1 MPNFGRKKDI
11 SLKIVIIGNGKV
23 GYHLAERLA
32 KDAHDITIVD
42 RNESALVYSAEHL
55 DVQCIKGHG
64 ASVGV
69 LKKAGIGESDLVIAV
84 TNSDEVNML
93 CCLVAKNLGAQYTV
107 ARIRDADYFSEV
119 DLLQKELNLE
129 MVINPEHT
137 TALEIYSL
145 IRFPEAVDI
154 ETFYRGQIELAGFH
168 VVKSDFLVGK
178 TVSHIM
184 KHLDARTKV
193 LFCTVQRND
202 EVIIPNGSFE
212 FQENDKVYV
221 IGDISGVSSFFKQL
235 GRLMPKIKDVIIA
248 GGGRIAYYLA
258 KVLEREKIGVKIIEK
273 DRKRCAHLSEEL
285 NHSLVIC
292 GDGTD
297 QDLLEMENLSHTGAF
312 VALTDRDEDNLIIS
326 LYASQRGVP
335 KVIAK
340 NNRLKYAGILQK
352 IGVNSVISPKVITAT
367 HILHFVRGL
376 SNSQGNRMLALYQI
390 AEQKADAMEFLVNHT
405 TWHLK
410 VPFKDLPLKS
420 GVLIAVIV
428 RNGTFIIPKG
438 NSWLEQNDTI
448 IVISREHTIYD
459 LNDIFVAG

>member
-1 MPNFGRKKDI
+1 M
-11 SLKIVIIGNGKV
+11 KIVIIGNGKV

-32 KDAHDITIVD
+32 KDGHDITIVD
-42 RNESALVYSAEHL
+42 RNEVALIHSAEHL

-64 ASVGV
+64 ASVNV
-69 LKKAGIGESDLVIAV
+69 LMNADVGESDLVIAV

-93 CCLVAKNLGAQYTV
+93 CCLVAKNLGAKYTI
-107 ARIRDADYFSEV
+107 ARIRDSDYFAELE
-119 DLLQKELNLE
+119 LLKKELKLE
-129 MVINPEHT
+129 MAINPEYT
-137 TALEIYSL
+137 TAMEIYSL

-178 TVSHIM
+178 TVSHVM
-184 KHLDARTKV
+184 KHLDVRTKV
-193 LFCTVQRND
+193 LFCTVQRGD
-202 EVIIPNGSFE
+202 SVIIPNGSFT

-221 IGDISGVSSFFKQL
+221 IGDISGVSFFFKQL
-235 GRLMPKIKDVIIA
+235 GRLMPKIKDVMIA

-258 KVLEREKIGVKIIEK
+258 KTLEREKIGVKIIEK
-273 DRKRCAHLSEEL
+273 NRNRCSHLSEEL
-285 NHSLVIC
+285 DHSLVIC

-297 QDLLEMENLSHTGAF
+297 QDLLELENLSHTGAF

-326 LYASQRGVP
+326 LYASQRGVS

-340 NNRLKYAGILQK
+340 NNRLKYAGISQK
-352 IGVNSVISPKVITAT
+352 IGVNSVISPKVITAS

-376 SNSQGNRMLALYQI
+376 NDSQGSRMLALYQI
-390 AEQKADAMEFLVNHT
+390 AEQKADAMEFLVHHT
-405 TWHLK
+405 THHLN
-410 VPFKDLPLKS
+410 VPFKNLPLKS

-438 NSWLEQNDTI
+438 DSWLEQNDTI

-459 LNDIFVAG
+459 LNDIFAAG